1 MTARRKALTVAG
13 SSFALVALAGCQK
26 PTPAVTLV
34 ADGERVRSE
43 STVWCRDGQSIAARN
58 CVTRTS
64 RLTVLRVK
72 QGAQVGVDVDRTL
85 ATHGWYLVDTDASQ
99 RSAVQNEHYFTFN
112 ADFANRKT
120 PGVINLDVR
129 SVDRVAE
136 KATVTGS
143 WRFQLVQK

>member
-13 SSFALVALAGCQK
+13 SAVALVALAGCQK

-43 STVWCRDGQSIAARN
+43 STVYCRDGQSIAKKD
-58 CVTRTS
+58 CVNHLD

-72 QGAQVGVDVDRTL
+72 NGNQVGIDVDRTL
-85 ATHGWYLVDTDASQ
+85 AKHGWYLVDTDASQ
-99 RSAVQNEHYFTFN
+99 RSAVQNEHYFTIQANFS
-112 ADFANRKT
+112 NRKT
-120 PGVINLDVR
+120 PGVINLDVL
-129 SVDRVAE
+129 SVDHVAE
-136 KATVTGS
+136 NATVTGT